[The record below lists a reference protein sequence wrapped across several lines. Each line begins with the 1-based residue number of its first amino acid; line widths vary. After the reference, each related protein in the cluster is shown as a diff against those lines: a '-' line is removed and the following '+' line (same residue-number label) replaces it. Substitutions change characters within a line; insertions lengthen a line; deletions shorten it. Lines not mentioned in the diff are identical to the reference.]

1 MSIHDD
7 LKARLVAARA
17 NEELH
22 KKAYL
27 KKTREV
33 MEVETHF
40 VDAKEATL
48 KAADALY
55 QYEVTKIGETSLAD
69 HRNWQVEDFR
79 TRMPACMEK
88 IKNEKPLKLLT
99 LSDLDT
105 KY

>member
-1 MSIHDD
+1 MSIYND
-7 LKARLVAARA
+7 LKARLAVART
-17 NEELH
+17 NEEQH

-40 VDAKEATL
+40 IDAKEATL
-48 KAADALY
+48 KAVDALY
-55 QYEVTKIGETSLAD
+55 QYEVTEIGETSLED
-69 HRNWQVEDFR
+69 HAAWQVEDFR

-99 LSDLDT
+99 ISDLDT